1 MARYKSW
8 KPTMSDLREINTLLS
23 DAENE
28 VRKAFI
34 SLTED
39 VGLEQETASELLP
52 VIGYYDTAT
61 LGHLQETF
69 TTRADF
75 NREKSRLRRIIKA
88 GEGKPRKGTV
98 SIAPDNPSQLT
109 SFYIDEYGNPVM
121 SQYAKREESLIRSQ
135 ENRRNM
141 ANLAKR
147 GIEFVRKEVRD
158 KLTGKTLYD
167 ENRHKITVMVPETPS
182 MMEKYREVIQAQP
195 ERAVS
200 KPDVPATAVIDL
212 WGDETPVIGVETHH
226 MSMKAMAKA
235 VEVDA
240 RTARR
245 SQLYFD
251 NYQMLVDTTMP
262 TSISD
267 ELDRYVGKVRAM
279 SPQQQ
284 ADIYDFIQDNGD
296 DAGTLEYLYWD
307 TSSSLPSK
315 MQSIINFWRTKV
327 APMIGMD
334 AQDEMELTEVE
345 QDLGSFGYESN
356 GLYPIFAEYQR
367 RRADEPKGKWRER
380 FRNAR

>member
-1 MARYKSW
+1 
-8 KPTMSDLREINTLLS
+8 MSDLREINTLLS

-61 LGHLQETF
+61 LGQLQESF